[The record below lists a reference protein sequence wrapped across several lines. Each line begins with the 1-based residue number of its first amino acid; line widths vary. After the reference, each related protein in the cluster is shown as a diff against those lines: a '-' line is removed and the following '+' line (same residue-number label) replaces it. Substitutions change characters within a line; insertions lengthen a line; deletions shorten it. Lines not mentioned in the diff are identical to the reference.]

1 MMKRLRGFLSLI
13 LAISVSALIGSGFA
27 YAEDTEV
34 SEPASDTIEHIV
46 AMGDASG
53 FDSKSVTKSVTVPCA
68 DLNLKNEQGALTLYR
83 RLQRASETVCDV
95 QDAFSTRLL
104 KDRINARECYH
115 TALTAAVE
123 SANSDKLTSI
133 HHEKEPSEMLAAKV
147 E

>member
-1 MMKRLRGFLSLI
+1 MMKTLRGVLSLI
-13 LAISVSALIGSGFA
+13 LAIPVSALIGSGFA

-46 AMGDASG
+46 AMGEASG
-53 FDSKSVTKSVTVPCA
+53 FEGKSVTVPCA

-83 RLQRASETVCDV
+83 RLQRASESVCDV
-95 QDAFSTRLL
+95 RDFYYTRSLQVRR
-104 KDRINARECYH
+104 DARECYYK
-115 TALTAAVE
+115 TLTAAVE

-133 HHEKEPSEMLAAKV
+133 HHEKELSEMLAAKV